1 MSSKFV
7 ISNREN
13 DAFSFFL
20 FLHFRQLFFL
30 FPSLVWHLWQQK
42 NNIAVGRRALRIRA
56 RKLSS
61 PTCLPIDR
69 WCLNDCFAM
78 SVFHIMV
85 CWKKKMHFS
94 PIFSLFGAISP
105 HILIRRCEKSVL
117 RSSSFILRRKPIYQ
131 INSPL
136 CLFWHYYYFVATFS
150 SLPCARKQIEDEGKR
165 GAKEK
170 AASKHGALTRP
181 CRAKRL

>member
-13 DAFSFFL
+13 DDFSSFL
-20 FLHFRQLFFL
+20 FLHFRQLVFPLL
-30 FPSLVWHLWQQK
+30 FLVWHLWQQK
-42 NNIAVGRRALRIRA
+42 NNIAVGMRALRIRA
-56 RKLSS
+56 RKLH
-61 PTCLPIDR
+61 PQPGLPNDR
-69 WCLNDCFAM
+69 LSLYNFFAM
-78 SVFHIMV
+78 SIFHILMY
-85 CWKKKMHFS
+85 WKKIMHFS

-105 HILIRRCEKSVL
+105 HILIGRCEKSVL

-136 CLFWHYYYFVATFS
+136 CLFWHYYFVATFS
-150 SLPCARKQIEDEGKR
+150 SLLCARKQIEDEGKR